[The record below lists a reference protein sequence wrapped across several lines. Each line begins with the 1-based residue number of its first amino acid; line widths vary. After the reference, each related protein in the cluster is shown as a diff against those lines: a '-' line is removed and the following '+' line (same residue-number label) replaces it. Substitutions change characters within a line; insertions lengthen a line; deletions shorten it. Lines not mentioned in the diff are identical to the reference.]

1 MTPAVDWTRSVNTRT
16 TALSIYL
23 KRPNASID
31 ATSGYRVKGWQ
42 YNAFYGLWLFTDY
55 VIEYYG
61 CLN

>member
-1 MTPAVDWTRSVNTRT
+1 M

-23 KRPNASID
+23 KRPNALID

-55 VIEYYG
+55 LIEYY
-61 CLN
+61 